1 MGNSLGD
8 ERGKRGREKSGNIFS
23 HTHSLNAESTEKRNL
38 LERPAHKQGLKTCVF
53 CGAGAG
59 AFILQGAKD
68 GSQIWHCPIAFSLW
82 PLEHFFP
89 RHRGTSHT
97 VPNKAGDCE
106 ARPAGRRPRL
116 GRGARVRS
124 GQAVPGETP
133 EHQQQQQQQ
142 PRAPAAPGS
151 SRRRSGPGASEERA
165 RSGPGAGGAGSTA
178 AVSNRPGQRERRG
191 RRTGLRG
198 DCARVA
204 RGRRGDGTRVARG
217 WHEGGAGTARELRG
231 DSLAGCGWRGQ
242 LFARAVTVPAVSQRF
257 PSGFPAVGARRVLR
271 CSAQAAESVATDA
284 SR

>member
-89 RHRGTSHT
+89 LHRGTSHT

-106 ARPAGRRPRL
+106 ARPARRRPRL
-116 GRGARVRS
+116 GPGGEGQVRS
-124 GQAVPGETP
+124 GCPRGNT
-133 EHQQQQQQQ
+133 
-142 PRAPAAPGS
+142 RAPAAAAAQSP
-151 SRRRSGPGASEERA
+151 RSTGKLTAEERA
-165 RSGPGAGGAGSTA
+165 GS
-178 AVSNRPGQRERRG
+178 E
-191 RRTGLRG
+191 
-198 DCARVA
+198 
-204 RGRRGDGTRVARG
+204 
-217 WHEGGAGTARELRG
+217 
-231 DSLAGCGWRGQ
+231 
-242 LFARAVTVPAVSQRF
+242 
-257 PSGFPAVGARRVLR
+257 
-271 CSAQAAESVATDA
+271 
-284 SR
+284 